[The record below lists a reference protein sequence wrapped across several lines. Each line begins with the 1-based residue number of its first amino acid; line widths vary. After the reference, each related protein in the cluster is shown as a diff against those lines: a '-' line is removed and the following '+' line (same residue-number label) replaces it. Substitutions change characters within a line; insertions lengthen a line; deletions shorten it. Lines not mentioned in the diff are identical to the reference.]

1 MNRRALF
8 IVTSDPRQT
17 GRVAEAVRI
26 AAGVG
31 AWPQVEVTLYLHGHA
46 TLALGED
53 AEDLIDGDNF
63 TRYLPMLAEAGRP
76 FLVQRGVGV
85 TLHSADAPPLVE
97 FIDDAQL
104 AARAAASH
112 CVLRF

>member
-1 MNRRALF
+1 MNRSALF

-31 AWPQVEVTLYLHGHA
+31 AWPQVEVTLYLRGA
-46 TLALGED
+46 AALALGED

-63 TRYLPMLAEAGRP
+63 IRYLPMLAEGGRAI
-76 FLVQRGVGV
+76 LVQRGAAV
-85 TLHSADAPPLVE
+85 TLNSADAPPLVE

-104 AARAAASH
+104 AVRVAASH

>member
-1 MNRRALF
+1 MNRSALF

-31 AWPQVEVTLYLHGHA
+31 AWPQVEVTLYLHGDA
-46 TLALGED
+46 ALALGED

-76 FLVQRGVGV
+76 ILVQRGVAV
-85 TLHSADAPPLVE
+85 ALNPADAPPLVE

-104 AARAAASH
+104 AARMAASH

>member
-1 MNRRALF
+1 MKRNALF

-31 AWPQVEVTLYLHGHA
+31 AWPQVEVTLYLRGA
-46 TLALGED
+46 AALALGED

-63 TRYLPMLAEAGRP
+63 IRYLPMLAEAGRP
-76 FLVQRGVGV
+76 ILVQREVSLRLSLVG
-85 TLHSADAPPLVE
+85 AQPLVE

-104 AARAAASH
+104 AARVAASH

>member
-31 AWPQVEVTLYLHGHA
+31 AWPQVEVTLYLQGDA
-46 TLALGED
+46 ALVLGED
-53 AEDLIDGDNF
+53 AEDLIDGENF
-63 TRYLPMLAEAGRP
+63 TRYLPMLAETGRP
-76 FLVQRGVGV
+76 ILVQQGVAV
-85 TLHSADAPPLVE
+85 PLNSADSPTLVE

-104 AARAAASH
+104 AARVAASH

>member
-31 AWPQVEVTLYLHGHA
+31 AWPQVEVTLYLHGDA
-46 TLALGED
+46 ALALGED

-63 TRYLPMLAEAGRP
+63 TRYLPMLAETGRP
-76 FLVQRGVGV
+76 ILVQQGVAV
-85 TLHSADAPPLVE
+85 PMNPADAPQLLE

-104 AARAAASH
+104 AARVAASH

>member
-1 MNRRALF
+1 MNRSALF

-31 AWPQVEVTLYLHGHA
+31 AWPQVEVTLYLHGDA
-46 TLALGED
+46 ALALGED

-76 FLVQRGVGV
+76 ILVQRGVAV
-85 TLHSADAPPLVE
+85 TLNSADAPPLLE
-97 FIDDAQL
+97 FIDMAQL
-104 AARAAASH
+104 AARVAASH

>member
-1 MNRRALF
+1 MNRSALF

-31 AWPQVEVTLYLHGHA
+31 AWPQVEVTLYLHGA
-46 TLALGED
+46 AALALGED
-53 AEDLIDGDNF
+53 ADDLIDGDNF
-63 TRYLPMLAEAGRP
+63 IRYLPMLAEAGRP
-76 FLVQRGVGV
+76 ILVQRGVTV
-85 TLHSADAPPLVE
+85 TLNPADAPPLVE
-97 FIDDAQL
+97 FIDSAQL
-104 AARAAASH
+104 AARVAASH

>member
-8 IVTSDPRQT
+8 LVTSDPRQT

-31 AWPQVEVTLYLHGHA
+31 AWPQVEVTLYLHGDA
-46 TLALGED
+46 ALALGED
-53 AEDLIDGDNF
+53 AEELIDGDNF
-63 TRYLPMLAEAGRP
+63 TRYLPMLAEAGRII
-76 FLVQRGVGV
+76 LVQQGVGV
-85 TLHSADAPPLVE
+85 TLNSADAPPLLE
-97 FIDDAQL
+97 FIDMAQL
-104 AARAAASH
+104 AARVAASH

>member
-1 MNRRALF
+1 MNRSALF

-31 AWPQVEVTLYLHGHA
+31 AWPQVEVTLYLHGDA
-46 TLALGED
+46 ALALGDD

-63 TRYLPMLAEAGRP
+63 TRYLPMLAEGGRAI
-76 FLVQRGVGV
+76 LVQRGVAV
-85 TLHSADAPPLVE
+85 TLNSGDAPPLVE
-97 FIDDAQL
+97 FIDNAQL
-104 AARAAASH
+104 AARVAASH

>member
-1 MNRRALF
+1 MKRRALF

-31 AWPQVEVTLYLHGHA
+31 AWPQVEVTLYLHGDA
-46 TLALGED
+46 VLALGED

-63 TRYLPMLAEAGRP
+63 IRYLPMLAEGGRAI
-76 FLVQRGVGV
+76 LVQQGVPV
-85 TLHSADAPPLVE
+85 AFSPADAPPQVE

-104 AARAAASH
+104 AVRVAASH

>member
-1 MNRRALF
+1 MNRSALF

-31 AWPQVEVTLYLHGHA
+31 AWPQVEVTLYLHGVA
-46 TLALGED
+46 ALALGED

-63 TRYLPMLAEAGRP
+63 IRYLPMLAEAGRP
-76 FLVQRGVGV
+76 ILVQRGVAV
-85 TLHSADAPPLVE
+85 DLNPADAPPLVE
-97 FIDDAQL
+97 YIDDAQL
-104 AARAAASH
+104 AARVAASH

>member
-8 IVTSDPRQT
+8 LVTSDPRQT

-31 AWPQVEVTLYLHGHA
+31 AWPQVEVTLYLHGDA
-46 TLALGED
+46 ALALGED
-53 AEDLIDGDNF
+53 AEDLIDGDYF
-63 TRYLPMLAEAGRP
+63 TRYLPMLAETGRP
-76 FLVQRGVGV
+76 ILVQRGVGV
-85 TLHSADAPPLVE
+85 KLISAESPPLME
-97 FIDDAQL
+97 FINDAQL
-104 AARAAASH
+104 AARVAASH

>member
-1 MNRRALF
+1 MNRSALF

-31 AWPQVEVTLYLHGHA
+31 AWPQVEATLYLHGDA
-46 TLALGED
+46 ALALGED

-63 TRYLPMLAEAGRP
+63 IRYLPMLAEGGRSI
-76 FLVQRGVGV
+76 LVQQGVAV
-85 TLHSADAPPLVE
+85 TLNSGDAAPLVE
-97 FIDDAQL
+97 FIDRAQL
-104 AARAAASH
+104 AARVAASH